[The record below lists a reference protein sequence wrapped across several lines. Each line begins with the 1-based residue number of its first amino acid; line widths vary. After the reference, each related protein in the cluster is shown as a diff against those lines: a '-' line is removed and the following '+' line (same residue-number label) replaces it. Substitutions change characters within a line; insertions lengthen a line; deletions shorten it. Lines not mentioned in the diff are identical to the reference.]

1 MFHEY
6 KKNPPL
12 NAAEMLSQA
21 TIKRLSLLNRIIHQY
36 HSRTVNNRNSVPVFF
51 SVLTKIALIGL
62 IHQLVY
68 LSVRTCN
75 EFAIAG
81 TEHF

>member
-12 NAAEMLSQA
+12 NAGKMLSQA

-51 SVLTKIALIGL
+51 SVLTKNCINRFNSSVGL
-62 IHQLVY
+62 FIRSDMQ
-68 LSVRTCN
+68 
-75 EFAIAG
+75 
-81 TEHF
+81 